1 MSLIKEL
8 PFLDRPREKL
18 LQWGPHILS
27 NTELLALLLRTG
39 IQGKNVMSLAQELLD
54 PQTGFKGIS
63 GLLHASK
70 DEMSKIKGL
79 GPAKQAELIAVME
92 LAKRALAE
100 QLKTRPIFDSPST
113 VKQYLQ
119 VHLSHKTHEVFAVL
133 FLDAQNRL
141 IALEEMFRGTLNQT
155 SVYPREVLIRALH
168 HHTCA
173 VVLAHNHPSG
183 VVKPSRA
190 DEQLTQTLKSC
201 LALVDIKVLDH
212 IIVGPGESFSM
223 AESGLI

>member
-1 MSLIKEL
+1 MNLIKEL
-8 PFLDRPREKL
+8 PSPDRPREKL

-27 NTELLALLLRTG
+27 NAELLAVLLRTG
-39 IQGKNVMSLAQELLD
+39 TQGKSAIFLAEELLNAT
-54 PQTGFKGIS
+54 TGFHGIN
-63 GLLHASK
+63 GLLHATAN
-70 DEMSKIKGL
+70 EMDKIKGL
-79 GPAKQAELIAVME
+79 GPAKQAELMAVME

-100 QLKTRPIFDSPST
+100 QLRTRPLFDTPAT

-119 VHLSHKTHEVFAVL
+119 IHLAHKSHEVFAVL

-155 SVYPREVLIRALH
+155 SVYPREVLVRALH
-168 HHTCA
+168 HNTGS
-173 VVLAHNHPSG
+173 VVFAHNHPSG
-183 VVKPSRA
+183 VVKPSKA
-190 DEQLTQTLKSC
+190 DEQLTHSLKSS
-201 LALVDIKVLDH
+201 LALIDVKVLDH

>member
-1 MSLIKEL
+1 MNLIKEL
-8 PFLDRPREKL
+8 PTSDRPREKL

-27 NTELLALLLRTG
+27 NAELLAVVLRTG
-39 IQGKNVMSLAQELLD
+39 IHGKSAVLLAEELLNLT
-54 PQTGFKGIS
+54 TGFNGIS
-63 GLLHASK
+63 GLLNA
-70 DEMSKIKGL
+70 DPFEMNKIKGL
-79 GPAKQAELIAVME
+79 GPAKQAELMAVLE

-100 QLKTRPIFDSPST
+100 QLCSRPFFDTPAT

-119 VHLSHKTHEVFAVL
+119 IHLAHRNHEVFAVL

-141 IALEEMFRGTLNQT
+141 ITMEEMFRGTLNQT
-155 SVYPREVLIRALH
+155 SVYPREVLVRALH
-168 HHTCA
+168 HSTGS

-183 VVKPSRA
+183 VVKPSKA
-190 DEQLTQTLKSC
+190 DEQLTQSLKSC
-201 LALVDIKVLDH
+201 LAFIDVKVLDH